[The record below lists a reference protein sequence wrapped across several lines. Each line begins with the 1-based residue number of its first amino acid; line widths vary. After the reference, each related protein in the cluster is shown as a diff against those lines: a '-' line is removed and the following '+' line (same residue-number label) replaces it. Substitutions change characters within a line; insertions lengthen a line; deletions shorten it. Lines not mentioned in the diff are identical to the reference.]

1 MNPTRILRICMAAM
15 LVAGNAALAAEP
27 VASKNAPA
35 PIQSI
40 AAKVLTLTG
49 AQTRI
54 VWLRHKTW
62 DTPQTPK
69 LGLDGGAGYCI
80 MAFDTAEKGERELV
94 PASEL
99 YNPLISPDGRRVIY
113 SAVTEGKPQIH
124 CVDWNG
130 ANSRLLGDGFAQST
144 WRDQAT
150 GIEWV
155 YASNSGGNDAAFGDR
170 LQLDKPETRERIYTG
185 RLSNRF
191 SLSADGTR
199 GVGEFP
205 HPLSGM
211 FYTRTGQVDRKD
223 YRTGCNS
230 YISPDNS
237 YLVTIMSGGHDLV
250 TLYKPDG
257 SNRDIRLI
265 PPGLKPLKL
274 GGGGCVWNP
283 KWASDARH
291 MSVAGPF
298 KQLGPDHADI
308 WLGQFA
314 DDFNSITKWVQVTDN
329 DYLDVYAYVWVD
341 PGLGQYA
348 EEAPYTLTVPSAAV
362 GQGKWAWDFGDGD
375 TGTEGKHT
383 YQTPGSYTITAT
395 QGDRVLRGRV
405 TVKPR
410 TKPRVMTAKIFD
422 DEHVQVEFDKVVRID
437 KAAFSLKSGVAIADA
452 ALDGVGLRLNLTL
465 AGPLPEADTLRVKD
479 IRDLAQEPN
488 ILTEDLKIVRPDWP
502 AVRSGL
508 VFLWEAHH
516 KQSFNWNPQSSAF
529 QDNTFNQRG
538 QARFD
543 RNGVMVLDGGTYT
556 VTDGGSGIYSQ
567 CGTTGKLTLEGVL
580 TPFNLYQGSASQPSV
595 AFGFGRPG
603 DANFSL
609 VQEGSQLLLL
619 IRMLNEKKP
628 EVRRVELCTLKQDV
642 AHHVI
647 VAIADNT
654 LTCYVNGALA
664 KQAEFKGNF
673 AWNEPDWANGLS
685 MGGLPGNLYPWCGKL
700 EGLVVYSGALD
711 AAQAAKNAA
720 VYAKTLAARPVAKQI
735 QLRAKL
741 ASKSRIP
748 APEEIAPY
756 RDTLVVNEYDVV
768 RVTQGPYAA
777 PKFRVVQWGLLDTKA
792 TWLAGA
798 EVGQEFDL
806 TLEAFGDHPQLEND
820 MRIDTL
826 AEDFEADLFVD
837 VTRRASGAPSPGR
850 LNIHPRELWMPP
862 NWKQQF
868 KVDILDQYGHPIQAP
883 VTWSVKPGGELG
895 GGYAYNAV
903 EAFEARDK
911 AGSGSIDAGGLF
923 TSGVTAGVVT
933 IIVTVP
939 GTPEAVATAT
949 VGIDWPA
956 IHAATEQP
964 LLFGIDQ
971 FFGAN
976 PNFSTKFIGDIDR
989 IRIHDRALS
998 AVEIAAHAAGKQGD
1012 AKGLVGDWTFDAPP
1026 VDGAFPNVAGKGLV
1040 AKLKSMRDPQRIPEH
1055 VREGDRGFVR
1065 IGDQGY
1071 LLVAPDPRLDM
1082 TQQCTIEAWIRNA
1095 NGLLINRQQIWMWG
1109 FTFKV
1114 TPDGLRSDALRVGGI
1129 DLNATYAFPKDTW
1142 THVAVVFDRNGHWL
1156 LYANGTLVGEK
1167 KPDVLMLSE

>member
-1 MNPTRILRICMAAM
+1 MNPTRILTVCMAAM
-15 LVAGNAALAAEP
+15 LLAVGAALAAEP
-27 VASKNAPA
+27 VAGKNAPA
-35 PIQSI
+35 PGI
-40 AAKVLTLTG
+40 AAKVLALTG
-49 AQTRI
+49 AETRI

-62 DTPQTPK
+62 DIPQTPK

-94 PASEL
+94 PEGVL
-99 YNPLISPDGRRVIY
+99 HNPLISPDGRRVIY
-113 SAVTEGKPQIH
+113 SAVTDGKLRMH

-130 ANSRLLGDGFAQST
+130 ANSRILGDGFAQWT
-144 WRDQAT
+144 WRDPAT
-150 GIEWV
+150 DIEWV
-155 YASNSGGNDAAFGDR
+155 YASDGNDATFVDR
-170 LQLDKPETRERIYTG
+170 FQLDKPEARERIYTG
-185 RLSNRF
+185 RLASRF

-199 GVGEFP
+199 AVAEFP
-205 HPLSGM
+205 HPNAGM
-211 FYTRTGQVDRKD
+211 LYTRTGQVDRKD

-230 YISPDNS
+230 YIAPDNS

-257 SNRDIRLI
+257 SSRDIRLI

-348 EEAPYTLTVPSAAV
+348 DEAPYTLAVPSAAV
-362 GQGKWAWDFGDGD
+362 GQGKWAWDFGDGAK
-375 TGTEGKHT
+375 GTAGKHT

-410 TKPRVMTAKIFD
+410 TKPRVMTVKLFD
-422 DEHVQVEFDKVVRID
+422 DEQLQVEFDKCIRID
-437 KAAFSLKSGVAIADA
+437 QAAFSLKSGVAISNA
-452 ALDGVGLRLNLTL
+452 ALDGVGTRLNLTL
-465 AGPLPEADTLRVKD
+465 AGKLPEADTLRVKD

-488 ILTEDLKIVRPDWP
+488 ILTEELKIVRPDWP
-502 AVRSGL
+502 AFRSGL
-508 VFLWEAHH
+508 VFLWEGHH
-516 KQSFNWNPQSSAF
+516 KQSFNWNPQSLAF
-529 QDNTFNQRG
+529 QDSTFNHWS

-543 RNGVMVLDGGTYT
+543 RQGVMVLDGGTYT

-567 CGTTGKLTLEGVL
+567 CRKTGKLTVESVI
-580 TPFNLYQGSASQPSV
+580 TPFNIHQGSASKPSV

-619 IRMLNEKKP
+619 IRMLNENKP
-628 EVRRVELCTLKQDV
+628 EVRRVELGTLKQDV
-642 AHHVI
+642 AHHVM
-647 VAIADNT
+647 VTIADNA
-654 LTCYVNGALA
+654 LICYVNGAVA
-664 KQAEFKGNF
+664 KQAEFKGTF
-673 AWNEPDWANGLS
+673 AWQEPDWANGLY
-685 MGGLPGNLYPWCGKL
+685 MGGLPGELYPWSGKL
-700 EGLVVYSGALD
+700 EGLAVYSSAFD
-711 AAQAAKNAA
+711 AAQAARNYA
-720 VYAKTLAARPVAKQI
+720 VCAKTLAARPVAKQI

-741 ASKSRIP
+741 AAKSRVP
-748 APEEIAPY
+748 APAEIAPY

-768 RVTQGPYAA
+768 RVTQGQYTP
-777 PKFRVVQWGLLDTKA
+777 PKLRVLQWGLLDTKT
-792 TWLAGA
+792 TWLADVA
-798 EVGQEFDL
+798 VGQEFDL
-806 TLEAFGDHPQLEND
+806 VLEAFGDHPQLENE
-820 MRIDTL
+820 MSIDTL
-826 AEDFEADLFVD
+826 EEDFDLDLFVD
-837 VTRRASGAPSPGR
+837 VTRRASGTPSPGR

-903 EAFEARDK
+903 QSFAARDK

-923 TSGVTAGVVT
+923 TSGATAGVVT
-933 IIVTVP
+933 IIATVP
-939 GTPEAVATAT
+939 GTPEAVGTAT

-956 IHAATEQP
+956 IHAATAQP

-971 FFGAN
+971 FFAAN
-976 PNFSTKFIGDIDR
+976 ATFAPKFTGDIDR
-989 IRIHDRALS
+989 IRIHKRALS
-998 AVEIAAHAAGKQGD
+998 ADELAAHAAGKLGE
-1012 AKGLVGDWTFDAPP
+1012 AKDLVGDWTFDAPP
-1026 VDGAFPNVAGKGLV
+1026 VDGAFPNMAGNGLA
-1040 AKLKSMRDPQRIPEH
+1040 AKLKSIRDPKDIPAQI
-1055 VREGDRGFVR
+1055 REGDRGFVR

-1071 LLVAPDPRLDM
+1071 LEVAPDPRLDM
-1082 TQQCTIEAWIRNA
+1082 TQHCTIEAWVRNA
-1095 NGLLINRQQIWMWG
+1095 TGRIVNREQVWMWG
-1109 FTFKV
+1109 FSFQVAPGKLT
-1114 TPDGLRSDALRVGGI
+1114 SDALRLGGSA
-1129 DLNATYAFPKDTW
+1129 LTGAYAFPKDTW
-1142 THVAVVFDRNGHWL
+1142 THVAAVFDANGHWL
-1156 LYANGTLVGEK
+1156 LYADGQLVGEQ
-1167 KPDVLMLSE
+1167 KPYALIIAQ